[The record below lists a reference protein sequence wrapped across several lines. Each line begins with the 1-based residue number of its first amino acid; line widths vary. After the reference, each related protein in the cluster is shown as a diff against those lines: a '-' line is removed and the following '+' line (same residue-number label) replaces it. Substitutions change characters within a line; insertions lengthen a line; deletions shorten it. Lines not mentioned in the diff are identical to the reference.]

1 MGSQEISQ
9 LKYGE
14 LYNFRIGKKFKEYRI
29 IVVLVDRLGNGVFFR
44 KVIGVVQFY
53 WRLVIQFEY
62 IFYCFFLI
70 LNFFGNLLVVLE
82 ISWDILD
89 FFLRFLKIIMIF
101 CWEIMRGVC
110 FFFGLCFL
118 MLEECE

>member
-118 MLEECE
+118 TLEECE